1 MYAAYLNNTCCISNY
16 APKFISPGLQC
27 KQETM
32 HNYIT
37 LEGVCKVEMP
47 TVHNTHEPDHSPC
60 CISSISAVAA
70 FFETFLFRISP
81 VLCLQGMQIRMHDY
95 TTMVCFCECTI
106 VSVEKQDDPAAKE
119 QFTQLAQKY
128 NVRDLCEPR
137 LCVINCDTM

>member
-1 MYAAYLNNTCCISNY
+1 MRADHKYT
-16 APKFISPGLQC
+16 
-27 KQETM
+27 
-32 HNYIT
+32 T

-47 TVHNTHEPDHSPC
+47 TGHKTHEPDHSPS

-70 FFETFLFRISP
+70 SFETFLSRIFP

-95 TTMVCFCECTI
+95 TTMECFCECTI

-128 NVRDLCEPR
+128 NVRDLGDPR
-137 LCVINCDTM
+137 LCFIDCDTT